1 MAFNRHSNGAILPA
15 DRSSFPTTPLSA
27 PSDPPTLQ
35 TSSNTPRIPHV
46 PEIRNG
52 VPAPKPFQRPTPN
65 AAPTLI
71 MDRRRRSRNLS
82 TDPDPFSP
90 EKSTPSP
97 RSRRPAQLQ
106 PLTDPVDFVLTPLE
120 SVDIRTVHSSLKRF
134 CQRKAKRRRPS
145 AQPPQNPEAASPSS
159 PSVWLRERTAAAAAQ
174 DEKSK
179 LGTVLAQ
186 AEHADGGAWSEATEG
201 SVASSDSRSS
211 SRRPSAMAALAAV
224 AAAAGVN
231 AEMSRV
237 QNGLGIDF
245 KVWDWSEPELYG
257 IIMGLFIRMGLVY
270 HQDELD
276 FLLAFIVDVA
286 KSYSNNPYHSFYHAV
301 DVCYML
307 FYMLHDLGAAECL
320 ALNSDEVFAL
330 LIAGLG
336 HDALHPGFNN
346 LFQVNAHTEVAQR
359 FQNTSVLE
367 NQSRVFIDELLTKHQ
382 LLERLAFL
390 RSRRPFK
397 YSNPGSPASPTI
409 PDVARAENIRVIIS
423 EAIISTDMVF
433 HFSML
438 EGINAIAD
446 ECLRDFPG
454 NESESGGEELCDD
467 EDEYDWEDEDE
478 YGSDSS
484 EYESEE
490 QVDEVKDVE
499 REEQII
505 VDEIVEESAEEI
517 CLKEH
522 ISKRLQ
528 DNEPARRKMI
538 NLLLHAADISN
549 AARPL
554 SLCRKWAQLVAE
566 EFFLQGDQ
574 ERRLHLPVSPNMERT
589 NTNQAQMGLEFN
601 DIIARP
607 FFELLSDLVPRTAI
621 FVDMLLGN
629 RNHWLKL
636 FMESRAPA
644 PNPILEKTP
653 INSPTAALH
662 ASVINLRN
670 EQMLRMDVQHQDTGS
685 VGMTADRV
693 LIAPHPTIETS
704 RSYLSGISASTSR
717 LSALRLSAPD
727 ATNLSLYASHA
738 SPLTASSTAD
748 FAAISEASLE
758 RSSDGSLGSLTPSR
772 DGLNS
777 LPSTPYTPIRANST
791 TPGIP
796 REASPIPP
804 AMGVSRSS
812 TTPSPTPPLFDRG
825 RRRLSVAAGTIEIP
839 DHIVYRN
846 AGRRSVVPAMGS
858 MSPTVGSPGRS
869 VGQKDAR
876 LKRSKSTRMVAERE
890 VSLGKGRSLD
900 NMDL

>member
-1 MAFNRHSNGAILPA
+1 
-15 DRSSFPTTPLSA
+15 
-27 PSDPPTLQ
+27 
-35 TSSNTPRIPHV
+35 
-46 PEIRNG
+46 
-52 VPAPKPFQRPTPN
+52 
-65 AAPTLI
+65 
-71 MDRRRRSRNLS
+71 
-82 TDPDPFSP
+82 
-90 EKSTPSP
+90 
-97 RSRRPAQLQ
+97 
-106 PLTDPVDFVLTPLE
+106 
-120 SVDIRTVHSSLKRF
+120 
-134 CQRKAKRRRPS
+134 
-145 AQPPQNPEAASPSS
+145 
-159 PSVWLRERTAAAAAQ
+159 
-174 DEKSK
+174 
-179 LGTVLAQ
+179 
-186 AEHADGGAWSEATEG
+186 
-201 SVASSDSRSS
+201 
-211 SRRPSAMAALAAV
+211 
-224 AAAAGVN
+224 
-231 AEMSRV
+231 
-237 QNGLGIDF
+237 
-245 KVWDWSEPELYG
+245 
-257 IIMGLFIRMGLVY
+257 MGLVY

-286 KSYSNNPYHSFYHAV
+286 KSYSSNPYHSFYHAV

-336 HDALHPGFNN
+336 HDALHPGFSN

-382 LLERLAFL
+382 LLERLALL
-390 RSRRPFK
+390 RSRRPF
-397 YSNPGSPASPTI
+397 N
-409 PDVARAENIRVIIS
+409 
-423 EAIISTDMVF
+423 TDMVF

-438 EGINAIAD
+438 EGINAIAE
-446 ECLRDFPG
+446 ECLRDFLG
-454 NESESGGEELCDD
+454 NESES
-467 EDEYDWEDEDE
+467 
-478 YGSDSS
+478 
-484 EYESEE
+484 
-490 QVDEVKDVE
+490 
-499 REEQII
+499 
-505 VDEIVEESAEEI
+505 
-517 CLKEH
+517 
-522 ISKRLQ
+522 
-528 DNEPARRKMI
+528 PARRKMI

-554 SLCRKWAQLVAE
+554 SLCRKWAHLVAE
-566 EFFLQGDQ
+566 EFFLQG
-574 ERRLHLPVSPNMERT
+574 EKEKSLHLPVSPNMERT

-644 PNPILEKTP
+644 PNPIEKTP

-670 EQMLRMDVQHQDTGS
+670 EQMLRMDAQHQDSGS

-693 LIAPHPTIETS
+693 LMSPHPTIETS
-704 RSYLSGISASTSR
+704 RSYLSGITASTSR
-717 LSALRLSAPD
+717 LSAIRLAVPD
-727 ATNLSLYASHA
+727 ATNLSHA
-738 SPLTASSTAD
+738 SPLTTSSTAD

-772 DGLNS
+772 DALS
-777 LPSTPYTPIRANST
+777 SFPSTPYTPIRANST

-796 REASPIPP
+796 RESSHVPP
-804 AMGVSRSS
+804 AIGVSRSS

-846 AGRRSVVPAMGS
+846 SGRRSVVPAMGS
-858 MSPTVGSPGRS
+858 MSPTVGSPARPGA
-869 VGQKDAR
+869 QKDAR